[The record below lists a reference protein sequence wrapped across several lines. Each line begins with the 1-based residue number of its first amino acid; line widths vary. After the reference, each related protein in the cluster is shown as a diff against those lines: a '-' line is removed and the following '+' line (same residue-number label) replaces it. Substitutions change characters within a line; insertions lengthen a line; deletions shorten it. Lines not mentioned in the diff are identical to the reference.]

1 MSRVKLIPLKPSQ
14 STSGNDNI
22 SIIVYVLLPTSKSQ
36 RNNMSQKDGFS
47 TGFLLG
53 SIVGGLVGGTI
64 GALLA
69 NRQLATDEPEVL
81 RRVKARTQA
90 KGTDAQ
96 TIESARQ
103 SLEDKIAD
111 LNGAIDEVR
120 SSLSDVQL
128 DPPLEIERTHQKVMS
143 TETPLAAE

>member
-1 MSRVKLIPLKPSQ
+1 
-14 STSGNDNI
+14 
-22 SIIVYVLLPTSKSQ
+22 
-36 RNNMSQKDGFS
+36 MSQKDGFS

-69 NRQLATDEPEVL
+69 NRQLADDEPEVL
-81 RRVKARTQA
+81 RRVKARTQGKA
-90 KGTDAQ
+90 DRADAQ
-96 TIESARQ
+96 SIESARQ

-120 SSLSDVQL
+120 SSLSEVQL
-128 DPPLEIERTHQKVMS
+128 EPPLRVERSHQQVP
-143 TETPLAAE
+143 TESLAEE

>member
-1 MSRVKLIPLKPSQ
+1 
-14 STSGNDNI
+14 
-22 SIIVYVLLPTSKSQ
+22 
-36 RNNMSQKDGFS
+36 MSQKDGFS

-69 NRQLATDEPEVL
+69 NRQQEGDEPEVL
-81 RRVKARTQA
+81 RRVKARTQS
-90 KGTDAQ
+90 KTSDTQ
-96 TIESARQ
+96 SIESARQ

-128 DPPLEIERTHQKVMS
+128 EPPLEVGQIHKQALS
-143 TETPLAAE
+143 IETPVAE

>member
-1 MSRVKLIPLKPSQ
+1 
-14 STSGNDNI
+14 
-22 SIIVYVLLPTSKSQ
+22 
-36 RNNMSQKDGFS
+36 MSQKDGFS

-69 NRQLATDEPEVL
+69 NRQQEGDEPEVL
-81 RRVKARTQA
+81 RRVKARTQS
-90 KGTDAQ
+90 KTSDPQ
-96 TIESARQ
+96 NIQSARQ

-111 LNGAIDEVR
+111 LNGAIDQVR

-128 DPPLEIERTHQKVMS
+128 EPPLEVGQIHKQVLS
-143 TETPLAAE
+143 IETPAAE

>member
-1 MSRVKLIPLKPSQ
+1 
-14 STSGNDNI
+14 
-22 SIIVYVLLPTSKSQ
+22 
-36 RNNMSQKDGFS
+36 MSQKDGFS

-69 NRQLATDEPEVL
+69 NRQQEGDEPEVL
-81 RRVKARTQA
+81 RRVKARTQ
-90 KGTDAQ
+90 GRSSDAQ
-96 TIESARQ
+96 GIESARQ
-103 SLEDKIAD
+103 SLEEKIAD

-128 DPPLEIERTHQKVMS
+128 EPPLEIERAHSKQPPI
-143 TETPLAAE
+143 EAPLAAE